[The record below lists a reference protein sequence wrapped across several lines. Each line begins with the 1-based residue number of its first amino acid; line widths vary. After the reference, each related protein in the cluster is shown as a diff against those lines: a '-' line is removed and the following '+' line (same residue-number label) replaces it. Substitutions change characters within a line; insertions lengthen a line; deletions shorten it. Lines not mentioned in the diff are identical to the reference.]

1 MAPALQVNFAGIEFK
16 NPVLVAPGP
25 PSSSID
31 NVRRAVE
38 AGCGGVIVKTVVSD
52 SLAKMRIQPRPRFHL
67 LDWDKKLGTS
77 KTFTLYS
84 VDQGFPGT
92 IEDYKQMLQELA
104 KKFNVPIIG
113 SIMATTPEEWAILAL
128 KLVNT
133 GIVGLELDLSCP
145 HAVEPEVYRR
155 LAEIVEAVASAINL
169 PLIAKLPSRPDLL
182 EIVNAV
188 MQAGARGVTL
198 CNRNQG
204 LDIDIESTA
213 PLEPGSLAGHGGP
226 WSKYAVLAQIVQ
238 VYRNLKVSISGTGGI
253 NSDTD
258 ALKYFLA
265 GAQTVQICSGLIIN
279 GYELIGKIVK
289 GIEAYLNRRGY
300 SSVRDIVG
308 IAAAKVLDVGEIRR
322 GGSSHARI
330 DEAQCNGCGR
340 CIRICFHGAISQE
353 SEVCKVLPELCSGCG
368 LCAQS
373 GVCPRGAIGF
383 IEKI

>member
-1 MAPALQVNFAGIEFK
+1 LATDLGVNFVGIKFK

-52 SLAKMRIQPRPRFHL
+52 SLAKMRRQPRPRFHL
-67 LDWDKKLGTS
+67 LDWDGKLGSS
-77 KTFTLYS
+77 KNFTLYS

-92 IEDYKQMLQELA
+92 VEDYRNMLEEMT
-104 KKFNVPIIG
+104 KKFTVPIIG
-113 SIMATTPEEWAILAL
+113 SLMATVPEEWVILAQ

-133 GIVGLELDLSCP
+133 GVVGLELDLSCP
-145 HAVEPEVYRR
+145 HTVEPGVYKH
-155 LAEIVEAVASAINL
+155 LANIVEAVASSINL
-169 PLIAKLPSRPDLL
+169 PIIAKLPLRPDLL

-188 MQAGARGVTL
+188 MQAGAQGVTL
-198 CNRNQG
+198 CNRTQG
-204 LDIDIESTA
+204 LDIDIESA
-213 PLEPGSLAGHGGP
+213 MPLAPGSLAGHGGP

-238 VYRNLKVSISGTGGI
+238 VYKNLKVPISGTGGI
-253 NSDTD
+253 NSDVD

-289 GIEAYLNRRGY
+289 GIETYLDRRGY
-300 SSVRDIVG
+300 SSLQDIVG
-308 IAAAKVLDVGEIRR
+308 IAAVKVLDVGEIRR

-330 DEAQCNGCGR
+330 DETKCNSCGR
-340 CIRICFHGAISQE
+340 CIKICFHRAISQE
-353 SEVCKVLPELCSGCG
+353 SGHYKVLPELCSGCG
-368 LCAQS
+368 LCVQR
-373 GVCPRGAIGF
+373 GVCPQRAIDF
-383 IEKI
+383 